1 MAPTRRSIARA
12 FTLIELLVV
21 IAIIAI
27 LTAILLPV
35 FASVRE
41 GARQSTSISNMKD
54 IQQKMAQ
61 FKLDNH
67 RYPDVL
73 FGYYVSSH
81 SGNSFDNEKCFRFG
95 AGDGQCPFGCLLRF
109 ALLSWPLSRVH
120 QRPGRVHRPEQHS
133 QQQRHEQDDRT
144 IAHFNCCSLQ
154 YSK

>member
-1 MAPTRRSIARA
+1 MAPSRRTARQA

-54 IQQKMAQ
+54 IQQKMEQ

-73 FGYYVSSH
+73 FGYS
-81 SGNSFDNEKCFRFG
+81 DG
-95 AGDGQCPFGCLLRF
+95 AGNMKGALGRAQAMGNTSCRHSLRRPLFSRFVSCL
-109 ALLSWPLSRVH
+109 H
-120 QRPGRVHRPEQHS
+120 QRCGRVYRPEQHR
-133 QQQRHEQDDRT
+133 QHG
-144 IAHFNCCSLQ
+144 
-154 YSK
+154 